1 MIAYIFC
8 MILLAAVGAAMM
20 FRPLFFWKISHV
32 LSVRGGEPIDLYL
45 WFVRISGGIFVV
57 LAIATV
63 LILLLY

>member
-32 LSVRGGEPIDLYL
+32 LSVRDGEPTDLYL
-45 WFVRISGGIFVV
+45 
-57 LAIATV
+57 
-63 LILLLY
+63 